1 MVSNRKLWLQSTD
14 EEVLEPELPI
24 CDAHHHLW
32 DRRPQTRPEDRF
44 LLDEFI
50 DELRSGHNIVSSVFV
65 ECKTMFRKE
74 GPEALKPVGE
84 TEFVQGIAAM
94 SASGQ
99 YGPTRIAAGIVGYAD
114 MTLGER
120 VAPVLE
126 AHLVA
131 GAGRFRGVRFG
142 CAWDASSAI
151 PNPSSKVAREIM
163 ADGTFRKGVACL
175 KKHDLVFD
183 ALLFHPQ
190 LPELASLARSIEGVT
205 FVLEHIGGVLGIGPY
220 AGKRDA
226 VFSDWKRDMAELAR
240 CPNVCVK
247 LGGFGLDRLGFGWP
261 AMERPPGSEALAAD
275 LAPYLLTCIELFGPE
290 RCMFESNCPID
301 LQSYSYK
308 IIWNCFKRV
317 SREFSV
323 GERAALFH
331 DTATRV
337 YRLGATDR
345 G

>member
-1 MVSNRKLWLQSTD
+1 MVSNHKLWLQSTD
-14 EEVLEPELPI
+14 EEVIEPDLPI
-24 CDAHHHLW
+24 CDAHHHFW
-32 DRRPQTRPEDRF
+32 DRKPQTRPEDRF
-44 LLDEFI
+44 LLDDYL
-50 DELRSGHNIVSSVFV
+50 DEISSGHNIISSIFV
-65 ECKTMFRKE
+65 ECKSMFRKA
-74 GPEALKPVGE
+74 GPAALRPVGE

-99 YGPTRIAAGIVGYAD
+99 YGPARIAAGIVGYAD
-114 MTLGER
+114 MTLGDA

-126 AHLVA
+126 AHLIA

-151 PNPSSKVAREIM
+151 PNPSSKVPPGILL
-163 ADGTFRKGVACL
+163 DTTFRQGVACL
-175 KKHDLVFD
+175 QKHGLVFD

-190 LPELASLARSIEGVT
+190 LPELVSLARSLDGVT

-247 LGGFGLDRLGFGWP
+247 LGGFGLDRIGFGWQSRD
-261 AMERPPGSEALAAD
+261 RPPGSEELTAD
-275 LAPYLLTCIELFGPE
+275 IGPYLLACIELFGPE
-290 RCMFESNCPID
+290 RCMFESNTPID
-301 LQSYSYK
+301 LNAYSYK
-308 IIWNCFKRV
+308 IIWNCFKRIT
-317 SREFSV
+317 REFSAQ
-323 GERAALFH
+323 ERKALFH

-337 YRLGATDR
+337 YRLA
-345 G
+345 